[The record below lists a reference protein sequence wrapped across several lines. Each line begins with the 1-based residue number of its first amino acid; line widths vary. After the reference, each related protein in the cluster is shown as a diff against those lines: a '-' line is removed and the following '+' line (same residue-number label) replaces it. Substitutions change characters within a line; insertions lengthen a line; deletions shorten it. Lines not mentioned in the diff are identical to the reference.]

1 MRRFLAILALAVY
14 AALSLGAQKLSP
26 STEALLHRKE
36 GNKVRML
43 KSYKDTATVVAETVK
58 VFIDLNNPD
67 ALDQVRALGGKVFV
81 EYGSQATA
89 EVPVSALREISELD
103 GVRYVEAGSPIHL
116 CMDTARMHT
125 QADIVHANLYNTFP
139 QAYTGKDVVVGVIDC
154 GLEYDHIAFRDAGGV
169 NTRIKRI
176 WNQHSYGA
184 SPARFGYGAEY
195 KTQSEMKSAGTD
207 SQAEYHG
214 SHTTNIAAG
223 GDRLSSFYGMAPDAD
238 IVYVAFGEN
247 TVDIPNAVEYIKDYA
262 KSVGKP
268 CVINMSLGSHRGPHD
283 GSSALDRYFASAAE
297 PGCILV
303 GACGNEG
310 EAKMHIAKE
319 FSASSTTLKTVLS
332 VPSGNSKNNALEVWG
347 NPGSDFTL
355 QMVSVDRKGNV
366 IESTP
371 EVSARNGKTTVKA
384 FDNSVDCYFNIYP
397 GIDPDTDA
405 PNIYVECYITT
416 VGDTRNLGI
425 IIKGTEGNKVNM
437 WNLGLQN
444 FVTGGLR
451 GWTAGDNA
459 CTAGEIGGTSP
470 YVISVGSYNSR
481 FTVPMPFNDPP
492 GLYTMNGY
500 GPNELPSG
508 DVSFFSS
515 HGPTADGRMKPEVLA
530 PGALVM
536 SAMNINYMDPS
547 SVQYMAGGTKD
558 SEGKSYY
565 YYMNIGTSM
574 AAPVV
579 TGGVALWLQA
589 FPDLTIEDALEAIK
603 ETSQKDAFTGSE
615 PNNTAGY
622 GKFDVFSGLKYLFQK
637 ESSVGI
643 DSATADES
651 VEAAWFDPATR
662 SVCVAS
668 QNDNVVEVYSLLG
681 VLVGRY
687 DVSAGMDRIEC
698 SGWSSGF
705 YLLRFASSGS
715 TVKIAVK

>member
-1 MRRFLAILALAVY
+1 MRRCIAFLTLVAY
-14 AALSLGAQKLSP
+14 AALSLSAQKLSP
-26 STEALLHRKE
+26 NTEALLHRQE

-43 KSYKDTATVVAETVK
+43 KSYSDTATVVTETVK

-67 ALDQVRALGGKVFV
+67 ALDKVRALGGKVFV

-89 EVPVSALREISELD
+89 EVPVSALRAISELD
-103 GVRYVEAGSPIHL
+103 EVRYVEAGSPIHL

-125 QADIVHANLYNTFP
+125 QVDLVHANKYNTFP

-154 GLEYDHIAFRDAGGV
+154 GLDYDHIAFRDAGGV

-176 WNQHSYGA
+176 WNQHGYGA
-184 SPARFGYGAEY
+184 SPSKFGYGVEY
-195 KTQSEMKSAGTD
+195 TTQSEMKAAATD
-207 SQAEYHG
+207 SRDEYHG

-223 GDRLSSFYGMAPDAD
+223 GDRLSSFYGMAPEAD

-283 GSSALDRYFASAAE
+283 GSSALDRYFATAAE

-310 EAKMHIAKE
+310 EAKMHVAKE
-319 FSASSTTLKTVLS
+319 FSASSTALKTILS
-332 VPSGNSKNNALEVWG
+332 VPSGSSKNNALEIWG
-347 NPGSDFTL
+347 SPGSDFTL
-355 QMVSVDRKGNV
+355 QIVNVDRKGTV

-371 EVSARNGKTTVKA
+371 EISARSGKTSVKA
-384 FDNSVDCYFNIYP
+384 FENSVECHFNIYP
-397 GIDPDTDA
+397 GIDPDSDA

-416 VGDTRNLGI
+416 VGETRNLGV

-437 WNLGLQN
+437 WNLALQN

-481 FTVPMPFNDPP
+481 FTVPMPFYTPP
-492 GLYTMNGY
+492 GFYVMEGY
-500 GPNELPSG
+500 GPEELPTG
-508 DVSFFSS
+508 EVSSFSS
-515 HGPTADGRMKPEVLA
+515 RGPTVDGRMKPDVLA

-536 SAMNINYMDPS
+536 SAMNSNYIDPS
-547 SVQYMAGGTKD
+547 SVEYMAGGTTD
-558 SEGKSYY
+558 SAGKTYY
-565 YYMNIGTSM
+565 YYLNLGTSM
-574 AAPVV
+574 SAPVV
-579 TGGVALWLQA
+579 AGGVALWLQA
-589 FPDLTIEDALEAIK
+589 FPDLTVEDALEAIR
-603 ETSQKDAFTGSE
+603 EGSQKDASTGSE

-622 GKFDVFSGLKYLFQK
+622 GKFDTFAGLKYLFEK
-637 ESSVGI
+637 GDAGI
-643 DSATADES
+643 DSATADDN
-651 VEAAWFDPATR
+651 VEAAWFDPGSRTI
-662 SVCVAS
+662 CVAS
-668 QNDNVVEVYSLLG
+668 QTDNVVEVYSLLG
-681 VLVGRY
+681 IMMGRY
-687 DVSAGMDRIEC
+687 DVSAGMDQIDC
-698 SGWSSGF
+698 SGWNSGL

-715 TVKIAVK
+715 TVKIAIK